1 MSNYGGHK
9 QQVIGQEGFLVAGFQ
24 AFGGLGFL
32 RLHAERKV
40 KAHPKPVN
48 L

>member
-1 MSNYGGHK
+1 MSNYGATSNK
-9 QQVIGQEGFLVAGFQ
+9 SLVKCFLVAGFQ

-40 KAHPKPVN
+40 KAHPKSVN